1 MAAGRPDTPGPGNHR
16 SGTMAAES
24 TVQLRIPSE
33 IRMVDVVHAV
43 AERLAEAAGFA
54 EDGALD
60 FALAVREA
68 TINACVH
75 GNRERPDLAVEVG
88 FRVRAGSIAASVKDR
103 GAGFDPGSVADP
115 TAKDRILE
123 TTGRGLLMAKAFVD
137 RVEFR
142 KPPDGG
148 MEVSLEK
155 RLADAA
161 PTGPE

>member
-43 AERLAEAAGFA
+43 AERLAAVAGFA

-88 FRVRAGSIAASVKDR
+88 FQMRPGSIAATVRDR
-103 GAGFDPGSVADP
+103 GEGFDPCSVADP
-115 TAKDRILE
+115 TAKERILE
-123 TTGRGLLMAKAFVD
+123 TTGRGLLMVKAFVD

-142 KPPDGG
+142 RPPEGG
-148 MEVSLEK
+148 MELVLEK
-155 RLADAA
+155 RLADPA
-161 PTGPE
+161 PAGPE